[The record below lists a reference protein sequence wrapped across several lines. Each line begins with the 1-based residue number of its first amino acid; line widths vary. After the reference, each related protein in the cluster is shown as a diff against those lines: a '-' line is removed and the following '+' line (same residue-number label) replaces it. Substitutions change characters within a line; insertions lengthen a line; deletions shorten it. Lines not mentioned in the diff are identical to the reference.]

1 MLFNEA
7 GKDATEAFEDVGHSD
22 HSREM
27 LANYEVGTLVGAVSY
42 THKRDR
48 ALAAVSTL
56 PPRRLETALMF
67 SSLETTKRPFSN
79 RRRCRTEFDQS
90 GQVSMS
96 LAAASS
102 GH

>member
-48 ALAAVSTL
+48 ARL
-56 PPRRLETALMF
+56 PPYLLCLQDAWR
-67 SSLETTKRPFSN
+67 
-79 RRRCRTEFDQS
+79 Q
-90 GQVSMS
+90 
-96 LAAASS
+96 
-102 GH
+102 H